1 MARRGYDGS
10 IKIDT
15 GIDDKGFNKGLD
27 ALSGALGGVS
37 GKLLGTIGQV
47 GKLGASIGVFASIG
61 VAAIGAVTVSVKGL
75 YNAFK
80 SILTLFIDIGKQAIF
95 AAGSVEQ
102 AAIVNEILAKNAGLA
117 NDAVREQI
125 DLMKEYGIEA
135 LVAEQS
141 ASKFIQA
148 QLDITKA
155 ADLARV
161 AQNAAV
167 IAQTNSS
174 DAYDRLV
181 HGVTTLNPLILRQLG
196 IIVDTDQAYKSYAE
210 TQGLIAS
217 QLTYSQKQQ
226 AFLNATIEQ
235 GARLTGAY
243 EASMTSATKQLGSM
257 KRYVNTLL
265 IAVGTPFQAAFLGG
279 VQALSSFVK
288 TLTIAVSEGGR
299 LYPIL
304 VGIARIAN
312 VLIAVFSA
320 LARVFAAIFGGS
332 GVSQTSQQMQSIADN
347 AGAASE
353 GTSDLADNIE
363 AAGQAAKGALAPF
376 DELNVLAQDTG
387 GGGVGTAPEPVIPPI
402 EIPGFGGDESEGI
415 ASKIQ
420 QLSDAIYKFLE
431 PAIGPVNN
439 LWAALTR
446 LYNVISTALAPVF
459 DELGLDGDTLLVTL
473 RDLAIKGVI
482 WLTNKLN
489 DLSDWIEENPDLF
502 GGLVKGG
509 LILTGVLLL
518 LGLIAGGIVLTAFV
532 LLGGAVLA
540 VAAATLLLGFAMA
553 LAAKY
558 VENAWTRL
566 TNAWE
571 SLPYVIELIKLAWAV
586 AMVWIKTKVIDPIKE
601 WFADAGAWIKE
612 KFDEAILRIKLLWIL
627 AMVWLKTKIVDPIK
641 EAFQTAWDK
650 IKEGFVNAWAGMKNK
665 AKSIINDII
674 GFINRMIRAFVSG
687 INAVI
692 GALNGISVSIPDW
705 VPVFGGSSFGIN
717 LPLVTAP
724 QIPKLA
730 TGAVIPP
737 NSEFLAMLGD
747 QRSGRNI
754 EAPEDLIRQIVREEV
769 GDQNINITFG
779 GTMGALIRTLK
790 PYIDKENQR
799 IGDNLIIGRSA

>member
-1 MARRGYDGS
+1 
-10 IKIDT
+10 
-15 GIDDKGFNKGLD
+15 
-27 ALSGALGGVS
+27 
-37 GKLLGTIGQV
+37 
-47 GKLGASIGVFASIG
+47 
-61 VAAIGAVTVSVKGL
+61 
-75 YNAFK
+75 
-80 SILTLFIDIGKQAIF
+80 
-95 AAGSVEQ
+95 
-102 AAIVNEILAKNAGLA
+102 
-117 NDAVREQI
+117 VREQI

-155 ADLARV
+155 AELARV

-210 TQGLIAS
+210 THGLIAS

-265 IAVGTPFQAAFLGG
+265 IAIGTPFQAAFLGG
-279 VQALSSFVK
+279 VQALSSFIE

-387 GGGVGTAPEPVIPPI
+387 GGGAAPEPVIPPI

-586 AMVWIKTKVIDPIKE
+586 AMIWLKVKVIDPLKQ
-601 WFADAGAWIKE
+601 WFSDVKDWIGE
-612 KFDEAILRIKLLWIL
+612 KFNEAILRIKLLWIL
-627 AMVWLKTKIVDPIK
+627 AMVWLKTKIIDPIK
-641 EAFQTAWDK
+641 EAFSTAWDK
-650 IKEGFVNAWAGMKNK
+650 IKEGFVNAWVGMKNK
-665 AKSIINDII
+665 AKSMINDII

-705 VPVFGGSSFGIN
+705 VPVFGGSTFGVDI
-717 LPLVTAP
+717 PLVSAP
-724 QIPKLA
+724 QIPRLA

-737 NSEFLAMLGD
+737 NSEFLALLGD
-747 QRSGRNI
+747 QRSGTNI
-754 EAPEDLIRQIVREEV
+754 EAPEDLIRQIMREEIA
-769 GDQNINITFG
+769 DQNINISFG
-779 GTMGALIRTLK
+779 GTMGTLIRTLK
-790 PYIDKENQR
+790 PYIDKENTR
-799 IGDNLIIGRSA
+799 IGTKLITEGLS